1 MFSLLK
7 KDLVACF
14 KIDLKT
20 IIKVLAGMFLISII
34 LMPSVLTPYSA
45 VTMTFFIS
53 YIFIFRSFYLDELN
67 KCDYFLNSLPIEK
80 EDIVY
85 SKYLFA
91 VFVIIIS
98 LLFSY
103 CYSIVA
109 ENIWGYAN
117 FDMDIVLMIL
127 ILILILISISFPLNF
142 KYGYRK
148 SYIILNLIIAAIVV
162 FGIYGGS
169 SVQSYIIGEW
179 EEVPILRDKTL
190 IIKFILS
197 IIMYLISMYISKK
210 IYDKKEIAG

>member
-7 KDLVACF
+7 KDLIACF

-20 IIKVLAGMFLISII
+20 IIKVLVGMFLISII

-45 VTMTFFIS
+45 VTLTFFIS

-103 CYSIVA
+103 CYSRVA

-142 KYGYRK
+142 KYGYIK
-148 SYIILNLIIAAIVV
+148 SYIILNLIIAAIVI
-162 FGIYGGS
+162 FGIYGS

>member
-20 IIKVLAGMFLISII
+20 IIKVLVGMFLISII

-45 VTMTFFIS
+45 VTLTFFIS
-53 YIFIFRSFYLDELN
+53 YIFIFRSFYLDEIN
-67 KCDYFLNSLPIEK
+67 KCDYLLNSLPIEK

-148 SYIILNLIIAAIVV
+148 SYIILNLIIAAIVI
-162 FGIYGGS
+162 FGIYGS